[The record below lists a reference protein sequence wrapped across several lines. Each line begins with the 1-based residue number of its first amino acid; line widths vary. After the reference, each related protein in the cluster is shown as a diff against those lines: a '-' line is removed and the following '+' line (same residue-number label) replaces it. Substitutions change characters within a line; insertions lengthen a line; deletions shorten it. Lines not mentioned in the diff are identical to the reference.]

1 MNTSQDSDID
11 QKLKER
17 MEVISPQE
25 VTLVK
30 FLGSGGYGEV
40 YLGKWQHSE
49 AAVKCLNPSLFFTGG
64 LVSDVSLSLRLFH
77 SLIVDGADSF
87 MLVCPPQHRGV

>member
-64 LVSDVSLSLRLFH
+64 LVSDASLST
-77 SLIVDGADSF
+77 
-87 MLVCPPQHRGV
+87 P